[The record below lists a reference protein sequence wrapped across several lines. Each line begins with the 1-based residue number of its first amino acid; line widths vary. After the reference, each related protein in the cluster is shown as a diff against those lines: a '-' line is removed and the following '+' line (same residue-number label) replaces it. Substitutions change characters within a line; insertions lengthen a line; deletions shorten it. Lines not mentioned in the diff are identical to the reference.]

1 MLLLLGAASL
11 CAQGEQV
18 FKGQITRCMCAEPGA
33 QGATPSKAGAL
44 SLCTITCAKAGAK
57 YVLTDTKAN
66 VVYLLSNQRKSKAL
80 AGDYVMVLGTL
91 DKATSTIRVDQ
102 MVRALPPKVIAAKS
116 IFIYCDA
123 CPRGMAKAK
132 PAALEELDSWNRFNV
147 LSDPEKADLVLIF
160 SANPY
165 LGDYVTRDGPDKR
178 PVSVDITYMDV
189 VDPRTGRSLWSDFR
203 QWGSWRVGSA
213 TRSLIAE
220 FKAQLDEE
228 ESQSGQ
234 QQFPT
239 KHRAPNTPSV
249 VGN

>member
-1 MLLLLGAASL
+1 
-11 CAQGEQV
+11 
-18 FKGQITRCMCAEPGA
+18 MCAEPGA
-33 QGATPSKAGAL
+33 QGAQSDKTRTIAPCG
-44 SLCTITCAKAGAK
+44 ITCAKSGAK

-66 VVYLLSNQRKSKAL
+66 VAYLLSNQRKSKAL
-80 AGDYVMVLGTL
+80 AGEYVIVLGTL

-102 MVRALPPKVIAAKS
+102 MVRALPPKVMAAKS

-132 PAALEELDSWNRFNV
+132 PAALEELDVWNRFNV
-147 LSDPEKADLVLIF
+147 LSDPEKADLVLIV

-189 VDPRTGRSLWSDFR
+189 VDPRTGRSLWNDYR
-203 QWGSWRVGSA
+203 QWGSWRVASA
-213 TRSLIAE
+213 TKSLIAE
-220 FKAQLDEE
+220 FRTQLDEE

-234 QQFPT
+234 QQFPN
-239 KHRAPNTPSV
+239 KHHAPNTPAV